1 MKRLALILLLA
12 LSLTAVSCFPEGN
25 GGNGNLK
32 SLVNT
37 QWASSTGNIVL
48 SFEED
53 DWAFF
58 SLYGTVLGRGLLKIV
73 QGLHNSPKGEV
84 TFDVFFVI
92 TDDTRY
98 SLIENHQLQIQI
110 TDAKLTSSNQMT
122 IYFHELAETEEYA
135 VDLQRQK

>member
-1 MKRLALILLLA
+1 MKRLAQILLLA
-12 LSLTAVSCFPEGN
+12 LSLTAVSCFPDDNGG

-37 QWASSTGNIVL
+37 QWASSSGNIVL

-53 DWAFF
+53 DWVSF
-58 SLYGTVLGRGLLKIV
+58 SLYGTLLGSGLY
-73 QGLHNSPKGEV
+73 QYNSPKGEV

-92 TDDTRY
+92 NDDTRY
-98 SLIENHQLQIQI
+98 CLIDDHQLKIQI
-110 TDAKLTSSNQMT
+110 TDAKLTSSTQMT
-122 IYFHELAETEEYA
+122 IYFHELAETQEYA

>member
-58 SLYGTVLGRGLLKIV
+58 SLYGTVLGSG
-73 QGLHNSPKGEV
+73 QYQYNSPKGEV

>member
-1 MKRLALILLLA
+1 MKRLAQILLLA

-58 SLYGTVLGRGLLKIV
+58 SLYGTVLGSG
-73 QGLHNSPKGEV
+73 QYQYNSPKGEV

>member
-1 MKRLALILLLA
+1 MKRLAQILLLA
-12 LSLTAVSCFPEGN
+12 LSLTAVSCFPEGS

-58 SLYGTVLGRGLLKIV
+58 SLYGTVLGSG
-73 QGLHNSPKGEV
+73 QYQYNSPKGEV

>member
-58 SLYGTVLGRGLLKIV
+58 SLYGTVLGSG
-73 QGLHNSPKGEV
+73 QYQYNSPKGEV
-84 TFDVFFVI
+84 TFDVFGNFVC
-92 TDDTRY
+92 
-98 SLIENHQLQIQI
+98 
-110 TDAKLTSSNQMT
+110 
-122 IYFHELAETEEYA
+122 
-135 VDLQRQK
+135 